1 MITESQH
8 NEIET
13 SVILLGVA
21 GASFLLGLTI
31 WIA

>member
-1 MITESQH
+1 MTTESQH

-13 SVILLGVA
+13 SVILLGVV
-21 GASFLLGLTI
+21 GASLLLGLII

>member
-1 MITESQH
+1 MTTESQH
-8 NEIET
+8 DEIET

-21 GASFLLGLTI
+21 GALFLLCLII

>member
-1 MITESQH
+1 MTTESQH
-8 NEIET
+8 IEIET

-21 GASFLLGLTI
+21 GASFLLGLII

>member
-1 MITESQH
+1 MSTESQH

-21 GASFLLGLTI
+21 GASFLLGLII

>member
-1 MITESQH
+1 MTTETQH

-21 GASFLLGLTI
+21 GASFLLGFII

>member
-1 MITESQH
+1 MTTENEH

-21 GASFLLGLTI
+21 GASFLLGLII